1 MFSDDL
7 DYDPR
12 SELENALTVSR
23 MEWQEK
29 ESQASAKINELVEA
43 GRFVVVSS
51 YPAYCPR
58 TDAIMGEHLTLI
70 ADFAT
75 KEEAF
80 NCAGQ
85 EGEKISCSEEEIRVM
100 PFTPAS
106 APIHVSQPL
115 NDDEIPF

>member
-12 SELENALTVSR
+12 SELENALTISR

-29 ESQASAKINELVEA
+29 YGKSNEKINQLIA
-43 GRFVVVSS
+43 QGRFVVVSS

-58 TDAIMGEHLTLI
+58 TDAIMGEYLSLI

-75 KEEAF
+75 IEEAF
-80 NCAGQ
+80 ECAGR
-85 EGEKISCSEEEIRVM
+85 EGEKITCSEEEIRVM
-100 PFTPAS
+100 PFAPA
-106 APIHVSQPL
+106 PLPVSQT
-115 NDDEIPF
+115 NDNEIPF